1 MNVAI
6 IISTGIFITTT
17 FTELNEGE
25 TSCKKLRGCCT
36 FISLVFVYA
45 TRALII
51 FQEKI
56 DKQRDSFL
64 KR

>member
-6 IISTGIFITTT
+6 IISTGIFII
-17 FTELNEGE
+17 FYKNEGE